1 MTSPSRIRLAPNSRE
16 LSSGCR
22 WRAEMRAGTPPRARR
37 GPTAAHARRGSRPVV
52 PIAAERGVLTE
63 PVHLGGHV
71 RRFLL
76 EVIGDR
82 GAQPYVADPVHAHRL
97 GRVEAAQLLEL
108 TARPWLEPPESPGD
122 AVRDGGVV
130 ADVEVEVAERLE
142 RAPGAGG
149 GTARLLQRERGRGGT
164 GPAGRHADT
173 QGDC

>member
-1 MTSPSRIRLAPNSRE
+1 AVRCATE
-16 LSSGCR
+16 G
-22 WRAEMRAGTPPRARR
+22 
-37 GPTAAHARRGSRPVV
+37 
-52 PIAAERGVLTE
+52 GVLAE

-71 RRFLL
+71 RPFLL

-97 GRVEAAQLLEL
+97 GRVEAAKLLEL
-108 TARPWLEPPESPGD
+108 TARPGLESPESLSD